1 MFELRA
7 FSSATNVALNKQATQ
22 SSTLQNNAASRAI
35 DGESLTFS
43 HTNDLNPHFEVDL
56 GDTFDLESVEIVNR
70 WCQDEMDPNGCLC
83 RLSYANLKLLDGNN
97 SIVATRTL
105 GNTCNDS
112 IIYESFATAC

>member
-22 SSTLQNNAASRAI
+22 SSTLRDNAASRAI

-43 HTNDLNPHFEVDL
+43 HTNDLNSHFEVDL

-83 RLSYANLKLLDGNN
+83 RLCG
-97 SIVATRTL
+97 
-105 GNTCNDS
+105 
-112 IIYESFATAC
+112 